1 MIIGSK
7 KLCANCYK
15 TSLFVKLFF
24 LEPRLLE
31 IIRRLIAV
39 SSMGLSPPA
48 GSLSAALIA

>member
-1 MIIGSK
+1 MERGCQKIDYPLVLS
-7 KLCANCYK
+7 Y
-15 TSLFVKLFF
+15 LFVKLFF